1 MAKVEVKLLQYVF
14 VFRDVK
20 WREEFKIDVG
30 PKDDDRLRAV
40 LSRALTEVSGLKIS
54 SPEDAM
60 RVLKAIPLTVIYRV
74 FLIYKGSLPASRL
87 FKTVG
92 LYKAPEPSRMVR
104 RIQEAEVERER
115 IMDRVEQ
122 EMETKFGRQE
132 LLETR
137 RIEQEM
143 LRNSRG
149 RGLTPASPEGLPP
162 TAPPPANEVKIDPKT
177 VEAAEKRPSK
187 ADPKNAVRKYV

>member
-1 MAKVEVKLLQYVF
+1 MDIIEVKLLNYKFLFRPVF
-14 VFRDVK
+14 
-20 WREEFKIDVG
+20 WREEFKADAG
-30 PKDDDRLRAV
+30 PRDGDRLRAL
-40 LSRALTEVSGLKIS
+40 LSRALVEVSGLKIA

-104 RIQEAEVERER
+104 RIQEAEVEREH
-115 IMDRVEQ
+115 IMDRVER
-122 EMETKFGRQE
+122 EMEAKFGRQE

-149 RGLTPASPEGLPP
+149 RGLTPATPEELPP
-162 TAPPPANEVKIDPKT
+162 LAPPASDGAKIDPKT
-177 VEAAEKRPSK
+177 VKAAEKP
-187 ADPKNAVRKYV
+187 PKPTVRKYV